1 MKKPLT
7 EEEAKTRGMAKAL
20 LIVGVIAV
28 AIVVFLLFKPDIFK
42 TYSI

>member
-7 EEEAKTRGMAKAL
+7 EEEAKTRGTAKAL

-28 AIVVFLLFKPDIFK
+28 AIVVFLLFKPDFYQA
-42 TYSI
+42 YSI